1 MIGAMAS
8 GVQPE
13 TLAIGDL
20 SRAAE
25 RGDAPWWVAH
35 TRSRHEKALA
45 DELARMGVFCYLPL
59 CRRVTRSRATQRVS
73 RSIVP
78 VFPGYLF
85 FVADE
90 EQRYRVLRTNHVA
103 RTLPVPDA
111 ATLIRQLRQVDLAV
125 RSGEPIARSA
135 RLAAGDRVRVVAGPL
150 VGLEGVVT
158 RWRSRLRIVLNVE
171 ILGQSASVEVD
182 ADLVERADL

>member
-1 MIGAMAS
+1 MIGSMS
-8 GVQPE
+8 NVTSPE
-13 TLAIGDL
+13 SLSIGDL
-20 SRAAE
+20 GGVVEFPS
-25 RGDAPWWVAH
+25 APWWVAH

-59 CRRVTRSRATQRVS
+59 CRRVTRSRVSRRIS

-90 EQRYRVLRTNHVA
+90 EQRYRALRTNHVA
-103 RTLPVPDA
+103 RTLNVTDP
-111 ATLIRQLRQVDLAV
+111 ATLVRQLRQIDLAV
-125 RSGEPIARSA
+125 RSGEPIARSS
-135 RLAAGDRVRVVAGPL
+135 RLAVGDRVRVVAGPL
-150 VGLEGVVT
+150 VGLDGVVT

-182 ADLVERADL
+182 ADLVERADS